1 MSRTSFDVIIRKFE
15 TRAELGPL
23 EREALRSLPFRP
35 VAFEPQAYISR
46 EGERL
51 QNVHLLL
58 SGFAYRQK
66 SLVDGARQIIAVGIL
81 GDFLDLECALLEVA
95 DHNIQALTR
104 CEAAAIP
111 RAAIDSLIMAHPV
124 LARTMWTE
132 TLVHGSVFR
141 EWIANVG
148 RRDARSRLAHLLCEF
163 ARRLEVAGLSGEHA
177 YELPMTQEQLADT
190 LGLTPV
196 HVNRVLKQL
205 AREGLIE
212 REKRF
217 VRILD
222 WEALRRIAGFNEVYL
237 HLKAGTVG
245 VRPGRVGTL

>member
-1 MSRTSFDVIIRKFE
+1 MSRSVFDLIIAKFGK
-15 TRAELGPL
+15 RAAFDEAD
-23 EREALRSLPFRP
+23 REALRSLPHRP
-35 VAFEPQAYISR
+35 ASFEPQAYISR
-46 EGERL
+46 EGDRP
-51 QNVHLLL
+51 QQVHLLI

-66 SLVDGARQIIAVGIL
+66 SLIDGARQIIGVGIS
-81 GDFLDLECALLEVA
+81 GDFLDLECALLGRA

-104 CEAAAIP
+104 CQVAVIPCAAVDA
-111 RAAIDSLIMAHPV
+111 LILSHSA
-124 LARTMWTE
+124 LARAMWIQ
-132 TLVHGSVFR
+132 TLIDGSLFR

-163 ARRLEVAGLSGEHA
+163 ARRLELAGMAGELA

-205 AREGLIE
+205 ETQGLIA

-217 VRILD
+217 VRIPD
-222 WEALRRIAGFNEVYL
+222 WEALRRIGGFNETYL
-237 HLKAGTVG
+237 HLHTPDGHAEGAVSA
-245 VRPGRVGTL
+245 